1 MEDEQHTN
9 GSRLSRVSVSVDEY
23 YSLPQQNSRRSN
35 VSCNRVPLPG
45 TVSHLFYIPH
55 TDAST
60 LWHGG
65 PYRRTVTVIIIKNHS
80 VLVRGVHLTLPHPM
94 TPRGTRRRRR
104 LGDAVRKPTARRP
117 PHYGTLTEQRPTGR
131 GADEIRSIT
140 IIEEQPEKA
149 PSPRLVRPVGSSID
163 INCRSKAKDGTGRHL
178 GGPENADIEAGG
190 QLD

>member
-1 MEDEQHTN
+1 M
-9 GSRLSRVSVSVDEY
+9 SVDSEPRWKTNNTRTEVVCRVCLSQSTSTS
-23 YSLPQQNSRRSN
+23 SLPQQNSRRSN

-104 LGDAVRKPTARRP
+104 LGDAVRKPIRNRRRDGP
-117 PHYGTLTEQRPTGR
+117 RTTVRSPNNDRRDGALMKSDLSPSLRSSQRRHHHR
-131 GADEIRSIT
+131 GS
-140 IIEEQPEKA
+140 
-149 PSPRLVRPVGSSID
+149 
-163 INCRSKAKDGTGRHL
+163 
-178 GGPENADIEAGG
+178 
-190 QLD
+190 